1 MSFGMFF
8 IGSDLPV
15 HRLGFGTA
23 RFVGDGHFGPRGER
37 ADAMALLRRAVDS
50 GVDLIDT
57 AGDFGPGLAEEIV
70 AEALHPYPL
79 GLIVA
84 TKGGVTR
91 TSATEWHID
100 GRPQALRAACEG
112 SLARLKLDTID
123 LFTLSRI
130 DPQVP
135 LTEQLGAL
143 VELREQ
149 GKIRHIGLD
158 GVSAAQLR
166 AALEITEIVS
176 VRQRFHL
183 FDRTAT
189 TLLELCEERRIAFLP
204 CTGDAA
210 AKAAGNRI
218 VTDIARAHGATPAQV
233 ALAWLLHRSPVLI
246 ATPGTSSAEHLAD
259 NLAAADLELTPEQ
272 LGTLDAVV

>member
-1 MSFGMFF
+1 MSFGLFF
-8 IGSDLPV
+8 IGRDLPV

-23 RFVGDGHFGPRGER
+23 RFVGDGHWGPRGER
-37 ADAMALLRRAVDS
+37 ADAVRLLQSAVEA

-84 TKGGVTR
+84 TKGGVAR

-100 GRPQALRAACEG
+100 GRPQALRADCEA
-112 SLARLKLDTID
+112 SLERLRLDTID
-123 LFTLSRI
+123 LFTLGRI

-143 VELREQ
+143 VELREE

-176 VRQRFHL
+176 VRQRFHM
-183 FDRTAT
+183 FDRSATA
-189 TLLELCEERRIAFLP
+189 LLELCEERAIAFLP
-204 CTGDAA
+204 CAGDSPR
-210 AKAAGNRI
+210 KAASDER
-218 VTDIARAHGATPAQV
+218 VAEVARACEATPAQV
-233 ALAWLLHRSPVLI
+233 ALAWLLHRSPVLLP
-246 ATPGTSSAEHLAD
+246 TPGTADPEHLAA
-259 NLAAADLELTPEQ
+259 NLAAAELELTPEQ
-272 LGTLDAVV
+272 IAALNALA

>member
-1 MSFGMFF
+1 MAFGMFF

-23 RFVGDGHFGPRGER
+23 RFVGDGHWGARGER
-37 ADAMALLRRAVDS
+37 ADAVALLRRAVEA
-50 GVDLIDT
+50 GVDLVDT
-57 AGDFGPGLAEEIV
+57 AGDFGPGIAEEIV

-100 GRPQALRAACEG
+100 GRPQALRAACEE
-112 SLARLKLDTID
+112 SLRRLRQDTID
-123 LFTLSRI
+123 LYQLHRI

-135 LTEQLGAL
+135 LTEQLGTL
-143 VELREQ
+143 VELREE

-183 FDRTAT
+183 FDRAAT

-204 CTGDAA
+204 CAA
-210 AKAAGNRI
+210 PSLETKDNPAL
-218 VTDIARAHGATPAQV
+218 TELARAHNATPAQL
-233 ALAWLLHRSPVLI
+233 ALAWLLHRSPTLI
-246 ATPGTSSAEHLAD
+246 PTPGTLSPTHLTE
-259 NLAAADLELTPEQ
+259 NLAATELDLPPETLTH
-272 LGTLDAVV
+272 LNSLA